1 MLNKNKTILIGV
13 LMIVLLIGIVY
24 RVGNKKQSFPKEV
37 FLNYRAQVKDIVDF
51 NQLESINEKYFSQQL
66 MSKTEQQINQP
77 ELSKDKEDEIIKI
90 VKSTLF
96 VSGKIV
102 SIEQELKD
110 KKTGKLFISFDS
122 GKTYEL
128 PFVFEEKSWKFGT
141 LLEVFNSKN

>member
-24 RVGNKKQSFPKEV
+24 GVGNKKQSFPKEV

-51 NQLESINEKYFSQQL
+51 NQLESINEKYFSEQL